1 MLPAV
6 REQGS
11 LTSAGAFQLM
21 LPSAA
26 YTVQQLPE
34 VLPLQ
39 FFFEKSWRDSHKML
53 LVAILL
59 ENLGNSIEKSA
70 SVLGMGSEQPVLV
83 VKLSAYLST

>member
-21 LPSAA
+21 LLSPA

-59 ENLGNSIEKSA
+59 ENLGNSIEKSG
-70 SVLGMGSEQPVLV
+70 SVLGMGSKQPVLV
-83 VKLSAYLST
+83 VKLSAYLPT